1 MIHNILKEYQMME
14 FLEFAV
20 ETVLSSAPEYQFS
33 CFNQTEP
40 STGNVQYKAALKKKK
55 FPVAS

>member
-1 MIHNILKEYQMME
+1 MME

-20 ETVLSSAPEYQFS
+20 ETVRSAQLQNTSLAVSIRRGP
-33 CFNQTEP
+33 TL
-40 STGNVQYKAALKKKK
+40 GNVQYKAALKEKKK

>member
-20 ETVLSSAPEYQFS
+20 ETVRLSSAPEYQFS

-40 STGNVQYKAALKKKK
+40 SAGNVQCKAALKEKKK
-55 FPVAS
+55 FQ

>member
-20 ETVLSSAPEYQFS
+20 KTSAQLQNTSLAVSIRRSPAL
-33 CFNQTEP
+33 
-40 STGNVQYKAALKKKK
+40 GNVQYRAALKEKKS
-55 FPVAS
+55 FQ